1 MYGNVLIFCKW
12 ILRNTLW
19 CAYVQEF
26 QASLSNFKLLLNF
39 TSLYSFTVLQPRS
52 TPITLIAP
60 PAQGEAASVAGRYF
74 SVTWDYHS
82 MVRICKNRESVSNI
96 ATYTSI
102 VYWCL
107 LTQFNNALRTVHYGK
122 LYSRMQHDATL
133 LILESWRY
141 STYLEHPKA
150 KAIFQ
155 LPAHKAAASRPCTSL
170 WQSQEMMSSQ
180 IRKLGQAR
188 CSSET
193 PNELIFGKK
202 KTMDNRILPPTHHT
216 FLAFKSQDIPCTLH
230 VETASLCINPFLKIS
245 NSMRTNQHDANM
257 YYMILYACL
266 LGILINVGNVGNS
279 LMFY

>member
-1 MYGNVLIFCKW
+1 
-12 ILRNTLW
+12 
-19 CAYVQEF
+19 
-26 QASLSNFKLLLNF
+26 
-39 TSLYSFTVLQPRS
+39 
-52 TPITLIAP
+52 
-60 PAQGEAASVAGRYF
+60 
-74 SVTWDYHS
+74 

-107 LTQFNNALRTVHYGK
+107 LTQFNNALRTVHYGT

-202 KTMDNRILPPTHHT
+202 RLWIPYIASYTPHIPSVQISRHT
-216 FLAFKSQDIPCTLH
+216 CTLH